1 MSYLKVVGDKNVS
14 NTGVIQGDCIANNTI
29 INLELYFIDLYKKLI
44 TDDKEEEKNFVNMM
58 ETQKIMAEAIGKIA
72 QAELTKAESGKLRDE
87 ADKLRAEA
95 DKNNSIANLNYS
107 KILLEDWGFI
117 KQLMGKLK

>member
-44 TDDKEEEKNFVNMM
+44 TDDKEEEKKIVDMT

-107 KILLEDWGFI
+107 KIILEDWGII
-117 KQLMGKLK
+117 KQLIDKL

>member
-72 QAELTKAESGKLRDE
+72 QAELKKAESGKLRDE

>member
-14 NTGVIQGDCIANNTI
+14 NTGIIQGDCIANNTI

-44 TDDKEEEKNFVNMM
+44 TDDKEEEKNFVNMT

-107 KILLEDWGFI
+107 KVMLEDWGII
-117 KQLMGKLK
+117 KQLMDKL